1 MRITVRGKRYTVA
14 RMQLQLLPGW
24 ALTIDKCQGQ
34 NILNSLTDLTS
45 PPGSGN
51 QLTAAHVYVALSHS
65 KGCEHLMLMRPLTE
79 ALKKVLSNHISEALR
94 TDDRRLTAQAADTQL
109 LFEKRMLFDTVQFG
123 TQYD

>member
-1 MRITVRGKRYTVA
+1 
-14 RMQLQLLPGW
+14 MQLRLLPAW

-34 NILNSLTDLTS
+34 NILNTLTDLTS

-51 QLTAAHVYVALSHS
+51 RLTAAHIYVALSHS
-65 KGCEHLMLMRPLTE
+65 KGREHLMLMRPLTE
-79 ALKKVLSNHISEALR
+79 ALKKVLSNHISEALC

-109 LFEKRMLFDTVQFG
+109 LFKKRLLFDTVRFG